1 MYSNPPFPGARIVNE
16 ILTDPELLNDWTG
29 DVKTMANRIITMRS
43 ELTAGLEANGSSHD
57 WSHISNQ
64 IGMFCF
70 TGMNKEQVIN
80 LRDKHSVFMTLD
92 GRISVAGISSRNV
105 GYLADAIHDVT
116 K

>member
-1 MYSNPPFPGARIVNE
+1 
-16 ILTDPELLNDWTG
+16 
-29 DVKTMANRIITMRS
+29 MRS

-116 K
+116 KEQVINLRDKHSVFMTLDGRISVA